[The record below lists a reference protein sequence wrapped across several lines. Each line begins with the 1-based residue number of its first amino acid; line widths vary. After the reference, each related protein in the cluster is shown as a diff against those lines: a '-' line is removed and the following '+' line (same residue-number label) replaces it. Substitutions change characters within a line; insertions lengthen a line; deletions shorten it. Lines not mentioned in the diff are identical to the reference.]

1 MLTAQG
7 HGWGPCLGVRL
18 LSPWAPFTPC
28 ICSPGEIPEEPRPA
42 RASTL
47 AADLAAGSRVCSMR
61 LTAPHEEGM
70 LSASAGF
77 SRAIWFLPLS
87 GKVLFFVLLL
97 LSPHR
102 RFWNLSLQSDCKVQL
117 INQQSP
123 NSLRNAGQLW
133 SRQLQEQSGRR
144 TGNLFLPPST
154 EPFLSPSPPPLLSH
168 SLLSSPSSHL
178 SPQLSS
184 PSPSARE
191 LVSRLWL

>member
-1 MLTAQG
+1 M
-7 HGWGPCLGVRL
+7 
-18 LSPWAPFTPC
+18 
-28 ICSPGEIPEEPRPA
+28 
-42 RASTL
+42 
-47 AADLAAGSRVCSMR
+47 CSMR
-61 LTAPHEEGM
+61 LTAPHGEGM

-87 GKVLFFVLLL
+87 GKVLFFVVLL
-97 LSPHR
+97 LSPHG
-102 RFWNLSLQSDCKVQL
+102 RFWNLSLQSDCRVQL

-144 TGNLFLPPST
+144 TGNFFLLPST
-154 EPFLSPSPPPLLSH
+154 EPFLSPSPPRSSPIPSCPPH
-168 SLLSSPSSHL
+168 PPISPHSSLL
-178 SPQLSS
+178 